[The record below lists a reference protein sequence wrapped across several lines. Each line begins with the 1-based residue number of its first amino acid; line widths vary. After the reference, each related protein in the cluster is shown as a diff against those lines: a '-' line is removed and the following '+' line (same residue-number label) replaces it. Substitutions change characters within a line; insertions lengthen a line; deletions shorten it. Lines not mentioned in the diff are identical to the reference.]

1 MYINVCDVCI
11 CDIIDVIFID
21 LCKISISFYCMKKI
35 YYIYY
40 IVLYCMNIIIFI
52 MLLCLFFVYM
62 YGYILIYIV
71 FLKSVLLIKSK
82 YYFL

>member
-11 CDIIDVIFID
+11 CDIIDVIFIE

-40 IVLYCMNIIIFI
+40 IVLYCMY
-52 MLLCLFFVYM
+52 MYLLCCYV
-62 YGYILIYIV
+62 
-71 FLKSVLLIKSK
+71 
-82 YYFL
+82 YFLYICMVIY